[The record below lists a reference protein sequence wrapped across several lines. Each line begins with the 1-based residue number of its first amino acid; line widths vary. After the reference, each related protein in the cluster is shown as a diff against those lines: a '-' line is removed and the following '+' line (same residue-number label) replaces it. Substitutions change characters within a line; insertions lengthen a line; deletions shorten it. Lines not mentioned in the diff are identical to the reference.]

1 MLVDVALPDQLGAVE
16 RESCAA
22 VRAVIRKLKL
32 SAPPE
37 QITGQQDVAFVP
49 VTHAQWKSVLRDA
62 DLPGLQRETDELV
75 AEILRLR
82 TASGRTVGKQLP
94 ELLRRLRASVVALSS
109 VTEEVSRFGPS
120 RTSVAE
126 QRLATDLAQANRGQ
140 AQALFASLEQG
151 WAEPAWS
158 AARRH
163 ALAAQAAGRTLEAAA
178 RTDHADLPDEDVYQR
193 TLGVSAEQLRPGSGV
208 ASRARLLAAWAEAP
222 KTLDRRLRRSMRHL
236 IDDSLPLT
244 VILLHHLAVVA
255 LSDRPLVTHR
265 AALLGRDLV
274 TSQLKSKPELTCSV
288 IARHVAREPE
298 MLSSH
303 RGQIAYLDAYYQ
315 EEYQEEKAR
324 AVMDLHRA
332 VLEADVK
339 RTAVVV
345 LELLGRTVAQGA
357 PLATVRDLLA
367 AEDSQPLCKF
377 LASTIRSEW
386 RNANAHEDF
395 RWDPV
400 NSTLLLG
407 GRPADL
413 EEVLDA
419 ALRARAICR
428 GFEHGVAVAYAQNA
442 SLVIRGAEDS
452 NYVGRDLSILQAAG
466 EARFPVLDIRRQGSL
481 VRLDVPD
488 VSVESLRE
496 AFRAILRAAIADPSV
511 ERWELRQTSPDRP
524 LLHVDRT
531 GTHAGLQVAEPLWDT
546 ADPLPFAALPLLANA
561 MTNAGEPAET
571 TASTVL
577 CLAAAHVLG
586 ERDRLSPTLAHGD
599 PAAKDELISTTKLI
613 SDGAKAAAR
622 LLEGPARRKL
632 TAFAEV
638 LAGECHRLNSAPPVA
653 LVHEFV
659 PAYRALRRH
668 GPARLPW
675 ITGLHDSAV

>member
-1 MLVDVALPDQLGAVE
+1 MDVSLPDQLGAVG
-16 RESCAA
+16 RESSAA
-22 VRAVIRKLKL
+22 APAVVRKLNL

-37 QITGQQDVAFVP
+37 KITGQQDVAFVP
-49 VTHAQWKSVLRDA
+49 VTRAQWKSVLRDA
-62 DLPGLQRETDELV
+62 DLPGLQQETDEKA

-82 TASGRTVGKQLP
+82 TASGRAVGKQLP
-94 ELLRRLRASVVALSS
+94 ELLRCLRASVVAMSAAA
-109 VTEEVSRFGPS
+109 EEVSWFRPS
-120 RTSVAE
+120 RTSAAE
-126 QRLATDLAQANRGQ
+126 RRLATDLARANRSEVH
-140 AQALFASLEQG
+140 ALFACLEQG
-151 WAEPAWS
+151 WAESAWS
-158 AARRH
+158 AVRRY
-163 ALAAQAAGRTLEAAA
+163 ALAAQAAGRALEAAA
-178 RTDHADLPDEDVYQR
+178 WSDHAGHTDEDIYRR

-222 KTLDRRLRRSMRHL
+222 DALDRRLRRSMRHL

-244 VILLHHLAVVA
+244 ATLLHHLAVLA

-265 AALLGRDLV
+265 AALQARDLV
-274 TSQLKSKPELTCSV
+274 ASLLKSEPELACSV

-298 MLSSH
+298 LLSSH
-303 RGQIAYLDAYYQ
+303 RGQVAYLDAYNRA
-315 EEYQEEKAR
+315 EYQEERAR

-345 LELLGRTVAQGA
+345 MQLLGKPIPQG
-357 PLATVRDLLA
+357 PSLATIRDLLA
-367 AEDSQPLCKF
+367 AEVSHPLCKI

-407 GRPADL
+407 GQSADL

-419 ALRARAICR
+419 AIRARAICR

-442 SLVIRGAEDS
+442 SLVVSDAEDS
-452 NYVGRDLSILQAAG
+452 NYVGRDLSIVQAAG

-488 VSVESLRE
+488 ITVESLRE

-524 LLHVDRT
+524 PLRVDRT
-531 GTHAGLQVAEPLWDT
+531 GVNAGLQVAEPLWEI
-546 ADPLPFAALPLLANA
+546 ADPLPFASLPLLANA
-561 MTNAGEPAET
+561 MTNAGELAAT
-571 TASTVL
+571 AASTVL
-577 CLAAAHVLG
+577 VLAAAHAVG
-586 ERDRLSPTLAHGD
+586 ERDRLSPALAHGD
-599 PAAKDELISTTKLI
+599 PAAKDELVKTARLVSE
-613 SDGAKAAAR
+613 GARAAAR
-622 LLEGPARRKL
+622 LLKSPADRRL
-632 TAFAEV
+632 LAFAAV
-638 LAGECHRLNSAPPVA
+638 LAGDCHRLRDSPPYE

-659 PAYRALRRH
+659 PAERTLRRH
-668 GPARLPW
+668 MPVRLPW
-675 ITGLHDSAV
+675 VTGLENSAV

>member
-1 MLVDVALPDQLGAVE
+1 MDVTLPDQLGAVE
-16 RESCAA
+16 RESCTAA
-22 VRAVIRKLKL
+22 RAVIRKLNL
-32 SAPPE
+32 SAPREPS
-37 QITGQQDVAFVP
+37 TGQQEVAFVP
-49 VTHAQWKSVLRDA
+49 VTHAQWKTVLKEA
-62 DLPGLQRETDELV
+62 DLSGLQRETDEKV
-75 AEILRLR
+75 TEILCLR

-94 ELLRRLRASVVALSS
+94 ELLRSLHASVVALGA
-109 VTEEVSRFGPS
+109 VAEEVSRFSSS
-120 RTSVAE
+120 RTSAAE
-126 QRLATDLAQANRGQ
+126 QRLATDLARANRSE
-140 AQALFASLEQG
+140 AQALFACLEQG
-151 WAEPAWS
+151 WAESAWS
-158 AARRH
+158 AVRRY

-178 RTDHADLPDEDVYQR
+178 TDHADLPYEDVYQR
-193 TLGVSAEQLRPGSGV
+193 TLGVSAEQLGPGAGV

-222 KTLDRRLRRSMRHL
+222 QMLDRRLHRSMRHL

-244 VILLHHLAVVA
+244 VILLHHLAVLA
-255 LSDRPLVTHR
+255 FSDRPLVTHR

-274 TSQLKSKPELTCSV
+274 TSHLKSDPELACSV
-288 IARHVAREPE
+288 MARHVAREPE
-298 MLSSH
+298 MVSTH
-303 RGQIAYLDAYYQ
+303 RGQIAYLDAYYE

-332 VLEADVK
+332 VLEADVR

-345 LELLGRTVAQGA
+345 LELLGRAVPQGA

-367 AEDSQPLCKF
+367 AQDGQPLCKL

-400 NSTLLLG
+400 NGTLLLG

-413 EEVLDA
+413 DEVLDA

-442 SLVIRGAEDS
+442 SLVIRSAEDS

-466 EARFPVLDIRRQGSL
+466 EARFPVLDIRRHGSL

-511 ERWELRQTSPDRP
+511 ECWELRQASPDRP

-531 GTHAGLQVAEPLWDT
+531 GTRAGLQVAEPLWDT

-561 MTNAGEPAET
+561 MTNAGEPTET

-586 ERDRLSPTLAHGD
+586 ERDRLSPALAHGD
-599 PAAKDELISTTKLI
+599 SAAKDELISTTKLI
-613 SDGAKAAAR
+613 SDGAKAAAH
-622 LLEGPARRKL
+622 LMEGAAHRKL
-632 TAFAEV
+632 LAFAEV
-638 LAGECHRLNSAPPVA
+638 LAGECHRLKSAPPFA
-653 LVHEFV
+653 LVREFV

-668 GPARLPW
+668 GPAHLPW
-675 ITGLHDSAV
+675 TTGLHNSAV

>member
-1 MLVDVALPDQLGAVE
+1 MDISLPDQLGAAE

-22 VRAVIRKLKL
+22 VREVTRKLNL

-37 QITGQQDVAFVP
+37 QITGQQEVAFVP
-49 VTHAQWKSVLRDA
+49 VTRAQWKTVLREA
-62 DLPGLQRETDELV
+62 NLSGLQRETDEKV
-75 AEILRLR
+75 TEILRLR

-94 ELLRRLRASVVALSS
+94 ELLRSLHASVVALSA
-109 VTEEVSRFGPS
+109 VAEEVSRFSPS
-120 RTSVAE
+120 RTSAAE
-126 QRLATDLAQANRGQ
+126 RRLATDLARANRNEV
-140 AQALFASLEQG
+140 QALFVCLEQG
-151 WAEPAWS
+151 WAESAWS
-158 AARRH
+158 AARKY
-163 ALAAQAAGRTLEAAA
+163 ALAAQAAGRTLETAAK
-178 RTDHADLPDEDVYQR
+178 TDHADLPDEDVYQR
-193 TLGVSAEQLRPGSGV
+193 TLGVSAEQVGPGSGV

-222 KTLDRRLRRSMRHL
+222 QMLDHRLRRSMRHL

-244 VILLHHLAVVA
+244 VILLHHLAVLA
-255 LSDRPLVTHR
+255 ISDRPLVTHR

-274 TSQLKSKPELTCSV
+274 TSHLKSDPELACSV
-288 IARHVAREPE
+288 MARHVAREPE
-298 MLSSH
+298 MVSAH
-303 RGQIAYLDAYYQ
+303 RGQIAYLDACYE

-332 VLEADVK
+332 VLEADVR

-345 LELLGRTVAQGA
+345 LELLGRTVPQGA
-357 PLATVRDLLA
+357 SLATVRDLLA
-367 AEDSQPLCKF
+367 AQDGQPLCKL

-395 RWDPV
+395 HWDPV
-400 NSTLLLG
+400 NDTLLLG

-413 EEVLDA
+413 DEVLDA

-428 GFEHGVAVAYAQNA
+428 GFEHGVAVAYAQNT
-442 SLVIRGAEDS
+442 SLVVRGAEDS

-466 EARFPVLDIRRQGSL
+466 EVRFPVLDIRRRGSL

-496 AFRAILRAAIADPSV
+496 AFRAILRGAIADPSV
-511 ERWELRQTSPDRP
+511 ECWELRQESPDRP

-546 ADPLPFAALPLLANA
+546 ADPLPFATLPLLANA
-561 MTNAGEPAET
+561 MTNAGEPAEA

-586 ERDRLSPTLAHGD
+586 ERDRLSPALAHGD

-622 LLEGPARRKL
+622 LMEGAAHRKL
-632 TAFAEV
+632 LAFAEV
-638 LAGECHRLNSAPPVA
+638 LAGECHRLKSAPPFA
-653 LVHEFV
+653 LVREFV

-668 GPARLPW
+668 GPPHLPW

>member
-1 MLVDVALPDQLGAVE
+1 MDVSLPDQLGATE

-22 VRAVIRKLKL
+22 ARAVVRKLNL
-32 SAPPE
+32 SAPPAP
-37 QITGQQDVAFVP
+37 ITGQQEVAFVP
-49 VTHAQWKSVLRDA
+49 VTRAQWKSVLRDA
-62 DLPGLQRETDELV
+62 GLTGLQRETDEKV
-75 AEILRLR
+75 AEILCLR

-94 ELLRRLRASVVALSS
+94 KLLRSLHSSVVALGT
-109 VTEEVSRFGPS
+109 VAEEVSRFSPS
-120 RTSVAE
+120 RTSAAE
-126 QRLATDLAQANRGQ
+126 QRLTTDLARANRSE
-140 AQALFASLEQG
+140 AQALFACLEQG
-151 WAEPAWS
+151 WAESAWS
-158 AARRH
+158 AVRRY
-163 ALAAQAAGRTLEAAA
+163 ALAAQAAGRTLETAA
-178 RTDHADLPDEDVYQR
+178 RTDHSGLPYEDLYHR
-193 TLGVSAEQLRPGSGV
+193 TLGVSAEQLGPGSGV
-208 ASRARLLAAWAEAP
+208 AFRARLLAAWAEAP
-222 KTLDRRLRRSMRHL
+222 QILDRRVRRSMRHL
-236 IDDSLPLT
+236 INDSPPLT
-244 VILLHHLAVVA
+244 VILLHHLAVLA

-274 TSQLKSKPELTCSV
+274 TSDLKSNPELTCSV
-288 IARHVAREPE
+288 IARHIVREPE
-298 MLSSH
+298 MLSAH

-315 EEYQEEKAR
+315 EEYLEEKAR
-324 AVMDLHRA
+324 AVMDLYRA
-332 VLEADVK
+332 VLEADVR

-345 LELLGRTVAQGA
+345 LDLLGRTVPQGA

-367 AEDSQPLCKF
+367 AEDRQPLCKF

-466 EARFPVLDIRRQGSL
+466 EARFPVLDIRRHGSL

-488 VSVESLRE
+488 ISVESLRE

-531 GTHAGLQVAEPLWDT
+531 GTHAGLQVADTLWDI

-561 MTNAGEPAET
+561 MANAGEPAET

-586 ERDRLSPTLAHGD
+586 ERDRLSPALAHGD
-599 PAAKDELISTTKLI
+599 PAAKNELISTTKLI
-613 SDGAKAAAR
+613 SDGAKAAAH
-622 LLEGPARRKL
+622 LLEGPAHRKL
-632 TAFAEV
+632 LAFAEV
-638 LAGECHRLNSAPPVA
+638 LAGECHRLKSAPPFA

-659 PAYRALRRH
+659 PAYRTLRRH
-668 GPARLPW
+668 APARLPW
-675 ITGLHDSAV
+675 ITGLHDSAA